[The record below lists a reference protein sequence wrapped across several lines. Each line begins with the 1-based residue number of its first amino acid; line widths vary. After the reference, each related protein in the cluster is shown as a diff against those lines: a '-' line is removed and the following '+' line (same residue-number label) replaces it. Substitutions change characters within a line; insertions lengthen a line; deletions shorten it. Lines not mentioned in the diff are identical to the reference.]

1 MIKNMKMD
9 VLIDNINKSDLMFN
23 LDLVLE
29 GGCMNGAYEIGGL
42 MFIKQME
49 RREFFKI
56 ERISGASVGAY
67 AGFLYLIDELDIYIE
82 KYEDMREG
90 FRETLALHTL
100 KVQLETLM
108 KNLSNEQFKSLQN
121 DKLFITFFD
130 INQMTQIIKSK
141 YTDKQD
147 MIDTILKS
155 CHIPFLIDGNLFFK
169 QGDKSYMDGGIPFIF
184 NDIKKSERKK
194 ILYMSLTNNKK
205 LRGMLNVSREKTIHG
220 RVLEGIIGTYN
231 FFLTMLPTDMCS
243 YVDEWSFK
251 DKITHQLFFI
261 TYKILVY
268 SIIFIYSIFKII
280 FPYIKDNDIFISSKP
295 MLKKIYKKILM
306 YLVF

>member
-1 MIKNMKMD
+1 
-9 VLIDNINKSDLMFN
+9 
-23 LDLVLE
+23 
-29 GGCMNGAYEIGGL
+29 
-42 MFIKQME
+42 
-49 RREFFKI
+49 
-56 ERISGASVGAY
+56 
-67 AGFLYLIDELDIYIE
+67 
-82 KYEDMREG
+82 
-90 FRETLALHTL
+90 
-100 KVQLETLM
+100 
-108 KNLSNEQFKSLQN
+108 
-121 DKLFITFFD
+121 
-130 INQMTQIIKSK
+130 
-141 YTDKQD
+141 
-147 MIDTILKS
+147 
-155 CHIPFLIDGNLFFK
+155 
-169 QGDKSYMDGGIPFIF
+169 MDGGIPFIF

-231 FFLTMLPTDMCS
+231 FFLKMLPTDMCS